1 MKTNDLFS
9 EDDYWLLIEN
19 SIEFSDNN
27 KENQAVA
34 IHSSLTMLTLD
45 SIVCFKI
52 LSKILYDDLDTKS
65 LRETC
70 SLITK
75 NNCTD
80 EEFSQFRF
88 WVISKGERFY
98 NNALKHPETL
108 LNELNDGLEEFE
120 FENIVNLTR
129 DVYEF
134 LTI

>member
-1 MKTNDLFS
+1 METKELFR
-9 EDDYWLLIEN
+9 EDDYWTIIQH
-19 SIEFSDNN
+19 SIESSVNN
-27 KENQAVA
+27 KEKQAVA
-34 IHSSLTMLTLD
+34 IHSALNTLTLD